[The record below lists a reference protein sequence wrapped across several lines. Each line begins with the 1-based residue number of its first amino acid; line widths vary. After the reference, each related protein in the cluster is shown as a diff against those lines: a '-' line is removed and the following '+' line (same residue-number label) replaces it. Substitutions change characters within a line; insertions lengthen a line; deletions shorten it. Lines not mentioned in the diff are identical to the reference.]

1 MTRLRRLYAR
11 LTHRLRPSVRRNV
24 TATLSLIG
32 DGR

>member
-24 TATLSLIG
+24 ARTLELAG
-32 DGR
+32 